1 MVSDYRI
8 IILTVFDTTLKMS
21 AASETVGY
29 FPFCLFHFVQV
40 DRLTFKDLVTNLTL
54 RTFRFRRNVKKSD
67 GEEVKNKIEEWDTST
82 YPLAFF
88 FNFYSKDLYIRVI

>member
-8 IILTVFDTTLKMS
+8 IILTAFDTILKMS

-40 DRLTFKDLVTNLTL
+40 DRLTFKDLVTNLTQW
-54 RTFRFRRNVKKSD
+54 TFRFRRNVEKSD
-67 GEEVKNKIEEWDTST
+67 EEEVESNRIGWAPIDVVNR
-82 YPLAFF
+82 F
-88 FNFYSKDLYIRVI
+88 IRERFLFRMS